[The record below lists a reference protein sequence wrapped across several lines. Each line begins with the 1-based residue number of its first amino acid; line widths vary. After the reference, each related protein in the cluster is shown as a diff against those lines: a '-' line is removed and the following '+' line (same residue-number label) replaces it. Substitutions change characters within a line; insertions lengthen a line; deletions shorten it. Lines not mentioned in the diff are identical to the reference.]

1 MIPFYEIS
9 ANRPLAQRI
18 DGLNYPVHLHSEL
31 ELLYV
36 ERGRLH
42 VTVNERSHLLERGQL
57 AVIFPNSVHSYHTD
71 PAPGNRFYMIIAGT
85 DICGDYQH
93 MLRQYHP
100 SDPFLPQPL
109 PADLTYAFR
118 RLVRQKADGCTPAVF
133 KAYLQLLLALI
144 QPMLQLLPNTDG
156 DFYGLPFRA
165 ISYIQRHY
173 LQPLSLE
180 AVSRAVG
187 VSRYSL
193 SRLFSGGLHTSFC
206 DYVNGLRVQRAQQLL
221 DSTDLP
227 VTQIAFDSG
236 FDNPRT
242 FNRAFLH
249 VCGVTP
255 REFRNAVRKVSPSA
269 PQSGASDSAG

>member
-57 AVIFPNSVHSYHTD
+57 AVIFPNSVHGYHTD
-71 PAPGNRFYMIIAGT
+71 LAPGNRFYMIIAGT

-100 SDPFLPQPL
+100 SDPFLTQPL

-133 KAYLQLLLALI
+133 KAYLQLLLAFI

-269 PQSGASDSAG
+269 TQSGVSDSAG